1 MALTQTTG
9 SYVMGPS
16 DDRPK
21 WVKWESFIVT
31 TNPDGSHTAQT
42 VTRFPG
48 NSLVR
53 HVMQT
58 VNSEFMPMDGYLR
71 LFVGS
76 EYQGNLV
83 RRVVG
88 DEVTSLLIPP
98 DGSPIQRD
106 ILPGG
111 SDLVL
116 GYHPTT
122 VEGWK
127 FTKCDHAVSG
137 TQHVRILTTSA
148 TWNGG
153 QMSHGREVTL
163 AIEYIGE
170 EEIEVPAGK
179 FVCDHYLWHTGAIDA
194 DIEVWTT
201 GQDRICARVIGH
213 AKGVTY
219 ELATCEVTEF
229 GDTLEFDF

>member
-1 MALTQTTG
+1 MALTRTIG

-16 DDRPK
+16 DDRSK
-21 WVKWESFIVT
+21 WVSWENFIVT

-42 VTRFPG
+42 MTRFPG
-48 NSLVR
+48 GSIVR
-53 HVMQT
+53 HVTQT
-58 VNSEFMPMDGYLR
+58 VNSEFMPMDGNLR
-71 LFVGS
+71 LFVGP
-76 EYQGNLV
+76 EFQGTLI

-88 DEVTSLLIPP
+88 DAVTSLLLAP
-98 DGSPIQRD
+98 DGSD
-106 ILPGG
+106 IEEASLPGG
-111 SDLVL
+111 ADLVL

-127 FTKCDHAVSG
+127 FTQCKRDVAG

-153 QMSHGREVTL
+153 QMTHGKEVTL
-163 AIEYIGE
+163 AIEYIGQE
-170 EEIEVPAGK
+170 TITVPAGT
-179 FVCDHYLWHTGAIDA
+179 FLCDHYLWHTGAIDA

-201 GQDRICARVIGH
+201 GQDRICAKVIGH

-219 ELATCEVTEF
+219 ELETCDITQF
-229 GDTLEFDF
+229 GDELEFDF